1 MTILETAKHKI
12 TGEPRVKRDGD
23 RVIMT
28 ATHRLPSGVDEQ
40 LTALRIVTALGAVAV
55 LVAHY
60 RPEVALPPDR
70 NVMLDNANTVIVGLA
85 NAVGKLGEVFERQT
99 LDVPLESLRGWMLAS
114 AVLGAGFVFRH
125 SGLFDLYTWLTNREH
140 VTITVDAEHLSVRRG
155 TFGLPKRIARDTIRD
170 VLILPN
176 HRTGHDVMVQHEG
189 GLTRLASIYGDL
201 TRPTL
206 MRLRL
211 KEALADIPRS
221 RATTVRRLL
230 HQHN

>member
-12 TGEPRVKRDGD
+12 TGEPRFKREGD
-23 RVIMT
+23 RMILT
-28 ATHRLPSGVDEQ
+28 AAHRLPTGVDEQ
-40 LTALRIVTALGAVAV
+40 LTALRIVTALGAAAV

-60 RPEVALPPDR
+60 RPEVALPPES
-70 NVMLDNANTVIVGLA
+70 NVLLDNANTVIVGLA
-85 NAVGKLGEVFERQT
+85 NAFGKLGEVAERQT

-140 VTITVDAEHLSVRRG
+140 VTVTIDAEHLSVRRG
-155 TFGLPKRIARDTIRD
+155 TFGFPKRIARDTIRD
-170 VLILPN
+170 VLILAN

-211 KEALADIPRS
+211 KEALADMPRD

-230 HQHN
+230 QRHN

>member
-1 MTILETAKHKI
+1 MKI
-12 TGEPRVKRDGD
+12 VELVKRTLSGEPRLKRDGH
-23 RVIMT
+23 RIILT
-28 ATHRLPSGVDEQ
+28 AAHRLPTSGNEE
-40 LTALRIVTALGAVAV
+40 LTMLRIVSVVGAAAV

-60 RPEVALPPDR
+60 RPEVPLPPDS
-70 NVMLDNANTVIVGLA
+70 NVLLDNANTVIVGLA
-85 NAVGKLGEVFERQT
+85 NAFGKLGEIAEQQT

-114 AVLGAGFVFRH
+114 AVLGGSLVFRH

-140 VTITVDAEHLSVRRG
+140 VTITVDDDNLSVRRG
-155 TFGLPKRIARDTIRD
+155 TFSFPKRINRESVRD

-211 KEALADIPRS
+211 KEALAEVPRAKS
-221 RATTVRRLL
+221 TTLRRLL
-230 HQHN
+230 QEHN

>member
-1 MTILETAKHKI
+1 MKI
-12 TGEPRVKRDGD
+12 AEFVKRTLSGEPRLKRDGH
-23 RVIMT
+23 RMILT
-28 ATHRLPSGVDEQ
+28 AAHRLPSGVDEQ
-40 LTALRIVTALGAVAV
+40 LTALRIVSVVGAAAV

-60 RPEVALPPDR
+60 RPEAALPPDS
-70 NVMLDNANTVIVGLA
+70 NVLLDNANTVIVGLA
-85 NAVGKLGEVFERQT
+85 NAFGKLGEIAEQQT

-114 AVLGAGFVFRH
+114 AVLGGSLVFRH

-140 VTITVDAEHLSVRRG
+140 VTITVDDDNLSVRRG
-155 TFGLPKRIARDTIRD
+155 TFSFPKRINRESVRD

-206 MRLRL
+206 MRLRI
-211 KEALADIPRS
+211 KEALAEVPRAKS
-221 RATTVRRLL
+221 TTLRQLL
-230 HQHN
+230 RERN

>member
-1 MTILETAKHKI
+1 MTVLETAKHKI

-23 RVIMT
+23 RMILT
-28 ATHRLPSGVDEQ
+28 AAHRLPTGVDEQ
-40 LTALRIVTALGAVAV
+40 LTALRIVSVVGAAAV

-60 RPEVALPPDR
+60 RPEVALPPDS
-70 NVMLDNANTVIVGLA
+70 NVLLDNANTIIVGLG
-85 NAVGKLGEVFERQT
+85 NAFGKLGEVFERQT

-125 SGLFDLYTWLTNREH
+125 SGLFDLYTWMTNREH
-140 VTITVDAEHLSVRRG
+140 ITITINTEHLSVRRG
-155 TFGLPKRIARDTIRD
+155 TFGLPKRIARDTISD
-170 VLILPN
+170 VLILAN

-211 KEALADIPRS
+211 KEALADMPRS
-221 RATTVRRLL
+221 RATTFRRLL
-230 HQHN
+230 HDSN

>member
-1 MTILETAKHKI
+1 MTIFETAKHKI

-23 RVIMT
+23 RMILT
-28 ATHRLPSGVDEQ
+28 AAHRLPSGVDEQ
-40 LTALRIVTALGAVAV
+40 LTALRIVTALGAAAV

-60 RPEVALPPDR
+60 RPEVALPPDS
-70 NVMLDNANTVIVGLA
+70 NVLLDQANTVIVGLA
-85 NAVGKLGEVFERQT
+85 NAFGKLGEVFERQT

-140 VTITVDAEHLSVRRG
+140 VTITVDAHNLSLRLG
-155 TFGLPKRIARDTIRD
+155 TFSFPKRIARESIRD
-170 VLILPN
+170 VLILAN

-189 GLTRLASIYGDL
+189 GLTRLASIHGDL

-211 KEALADIPRS
+211 REALADMPRDS
-221 RATTVRRLL
+221 ATTVRRLL
-230 HQHN
+230 HHNN